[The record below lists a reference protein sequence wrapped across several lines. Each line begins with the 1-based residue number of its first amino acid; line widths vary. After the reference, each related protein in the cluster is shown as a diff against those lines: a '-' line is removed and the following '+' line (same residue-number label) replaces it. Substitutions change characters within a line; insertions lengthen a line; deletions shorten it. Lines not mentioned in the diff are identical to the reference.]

1 MMGEDHY
8 PSLRINILNFCWA
21 RDAKNFFV
29 SFSYSGY
36 TQETRLPRMTCKAAN
51 RWHVAVTL
59 LRNPSLIKYRKQG
72 GQRVLYFE
80 NLGSINN
87 DDLSALV

>member
-8 PSLRINILNFCWA
+8 PSLRINILNLCWQEVLN
-21 RDAKNFFV
+21 NFFF

-36 TQETRLPRMTCKAAN
+36 PRETRLPRMTCKAAN